1 MSESTNRL
9 RLAMI
14 QMEVTENKRKNISTA
29 QEMLRQ
35 ATEKGAQMAVLPEM
49 FCCPYNTKS
58 FPVYGEPTEA

>member
-14 QMEVTENKRKNISTA
+14 QMEVTEKKKKNISTA

-35 ATEKGAQMAVLPEM
+35 AAEKRL
-49 FCCPYNTKS
+49 
-58 FPVYGEPTEA
+58 EAAAEFIVGRVVSN